1 MYPST
6 FAHLDSHYAPPT
18 HDVATPSKRR
28 SGSRRGLRARLPVL
42 ALRPVSPHSACGES
56 R

>member
-6 FAHLDSHYAPPT
+6 FAHLDHHYEPPA
-18 HDVATPSKRR
+18 HAAAASPKRR
-28 SGSRRGLRARLPVL
+28 SGSRRGLRGRLPVL
-42 ALRPVSPHSACGES
+42 ALRSVSPHSACGQS

>member
-6 FAHLDSHYAPPT
+6 FAYLDHHYELPT
-18 HDVATPSKRR
+18 HDLAAPRKPRSRSRR
-28 SGSRRGLRARLPVL
+28 SLRGRLPVL